1 MARSD
6 SGKRIGLLGGS
17 FNPAHQG
24 HLHISLSALRRLNL
38 DEIWWMVTP
47 QNPLKIKGPATY
59 DERIKNCGLIT
70 RNYPILIKQYEHKIN
85 ATYSYETIKY
95 LRNKYNFIKFFW
107 LMGADNLI
115 NFDKWQY
122 WKKIFQEVSIVVFK
136 RHSYNSKALNSLARK
151 KFINYEIKSDNLNS
165 EIFKHLPS
173 WSYFNNKEIKISSTE
188 IRQKREILRGQN

>member
-1 MARSD
+1 
-6 SGKRIGLLGGS
+6 
-17 FNPAHQG
+17 
-24 HLHISLSALRRLNL
+24 
-38 DEIWWMVTP
+38 
-47 QNPLKIKGPATY
+47 
-59 DERIKNCGLIT
+59 
-70 RNYPILIKQYEHKIN
+70 
-85 ATYSYETIKY
+85 
-95 LRNKYNFIKFFW
+95 
-107 LMGADNLI
+107 MGADNLI